1 MRWFEEQRIEWI
13 DRTVHEVGYIN
24 RSDIMK
30 RFRISEPQASK
41 DLATYKRLHPGVLNY
56 NLSLRRYELDREHRA
71 SRS

>member
-1 MRWFEEQRIEWI
+1 MLWI
-13 DRTVHEVGYIN
+13 DSTVREKGYIN
-24 RSDIMK
+24 RSDIVK
-30 RFRISEPQASK
+30 HFRMSVPQASK